1 MGMLLQQ
8 YWTTPKQDVAQ
19 EPVHTVEVDVVEAE
33 SVEPTEEVSEEVKP
47 RAKRTYRKKAVIDD
61 GDTTQ
66 SDE

>member
-8 YWTTPKQDVAQ
+8 YWHTPKQDVAQ
-19 EPVHTVEVDVVEAE
+19 ESVHTVEVEVVEAE
-33 SVEPTEEVSEEVKP
+33 SVEPDEEVSEEVKP
-47 RAKRTYRKKAVIDD
+47 RVKRAYRKKAVIDD